1 MMKVTSNP
9 DFIIP
14 NNQIEYGQKL
24 GEGGFGI
31 VYKAIWNYVDVA
43 VKKLMMELSESVM
56 QEFEKEVEVHSKL
69 RNPYIVQ
76 IFGITETYGMVME
89 YMSRGS
95 LHNVLEKNRREEF
108 SWTQRNKIA
117 MDMLIGLSYLHQKQ
131 IIHRDL
137 KSLNVLL
144 DDHYRAKLADFGL
157 AKVRSEISSHHSA
170 QSGGAKGT
178 TQWMAPELFARKP
191 EYTTKTDIF
200 SYGIVLW
207 ELAAH
212 EYPFKDATPFAVPML
227 VLKGD
232 REEFP
237 PDTPPGYA
245 QLAQQ
250 CWDGAP
256 DKRPT
261 VDEAIRHLKAMDVGS
276 SDAST
281 PSNSSSPVNSNHQP
295 TSSPSYM
302 PNTNQPTSSSSY
314 IPNTNQLTPPSYM
327 PNTNQQG
334 SPSPYIPNTNQ
345 SISPSSLKPPLQE
358 KPLPKPLQ
366 TPSTINNSS
375 VIHPPKPKPIPPPKS
390 PTPQLSSPQPTLNTK
405 IVPSINP
412 SSIKEIATLEGHT
425 DEVRCL
431 TQLSDGTLAS
441 GSHDKTIKL
450 WDPKKGNCL
459 RTLQGHTDVVF
470 CLTRLSDGTLAS
482 GSVDKTIKL
491 WDPKTGNC
499 LRTLKGH
506 TYSVDCL
513 TQLSDGTLASGS
525 SDKTIKLWDPKS
537 GNCLLTLEGH
547 TYSVD
552 CLTQLSDGTL
562 ASGSYDR
569 TIKLWDPKK
578 GNCLLTLQ
586 GHTGFVHYL
595 TQLSDGTLASG
606 SLDYTIKLWDPKK
619 GNCLQTLQGHTSS
632 VKCLTQL
639 SDGTLASGSH
649 DKTIKLWDPKTGN
662 CLQTLQGHTDHV
674 HCLTQLSDDTLASG
688 SLDKTIKLWR

>member
-31 VYKAIWNYVDVA
+31 VYKAVWNYVDVA

-95 LHNVLEKNRREEF
+95 LRNVLEKNRREEF
-108 SWTQRNKIA
+108 SWTMRSKIA

-144 DDHYRAKLADFGL
+144 DDQYKAKLADFGL
-157 AKVRSEISSHHSA
+157 AKVRSEISSRHSA

-178 TQWMAPELFARKP
+178 TQWMAPEIFSSLNP

-212 EYPFKDATPFAVPML
+212 EYPYKNANPNVVPVLVMQGLRETFPLGTPE
-227 VLKGD
+227 
-232 REEFP
+232 R
-237 PDTPPGYA
+237 YA

-261 VDEAIRHLKAMDVGS
+261 VDEAIRHLKSMNVGS
-276 SDAST
+276 NEKTT
-281 PSNSSSPVNSNHQP
+281 PTSSGSSSPVNSNHQP

-302 PNTNQPTSSSSY
+302 PNTHQPTSSSSY
-314 IPNTNQLTPPSYM
+314 IPNTNQLTPSYM
-327 PNTNQQG
+327 PNTNQEG

-345 SISPSSLKPPLQE
+345 SISPSSLKLPPL
-358 KPLPKPLQ
+358 LKPLQ
-366 TPSTINNSS
+366 NPSTINNSS
-375 VIHPPKPKPIPPPKS
+375 IIHPPKPKPIPPPKS
-390 PTPQLSSPQPTLNTK
+390 PTPQLSSPQPTLDK

-412 SSIKEIATLEGHT
+412 SSIKEIATLKEHTGSVLCLTQLFDGTLASGSNGKTIKLWDPKSGNCLRTLQGHTDNVYCLTQLAGGTLASGSGDTTIKLWDPKMGNCLQTLEGHT
-425 DEVRCL
+425 DSVYCLTRLSDGTLASGSWDKTIKLWNHKTDNCLQTLKGHTSWVYCL

-441 GSHDKTIKL
+441 GS
-450 WDPKKGNCL
+450 WDN
-459 RTLQGHTDVVF
+459 
-470 CLTRLSDGTLAS
+470 
-482 GSVDKTIKL
+482 TIKL

-499 LRTLKGH
+499 LRTLEGH
-506 TYSVDCL
+506 TGYVNCL

-525 SDKTIKLWDPKS
+525 KDKTIKLWDPKT
-537 GNCLLTLEGH
+537 GNCLQTLEGH

-562 ASGSYDR
+562 ASGFLDSI
-569 TIKLWDPKK
+569 IKLWD
-578 GNCLLTLQ
+578 L
-586 GHTGFVHYL
+586 
-595 TQLSDGTLASG
+595 
-606 SLDYTIKLWDPKK
+606 
-619 GNCLQTLQGHTSS
+619 
-632 VKCLTQL
+632 
-639 SDGTLASGSH
+639 
-649 DKTIKLWDPKTGN
+649 KTGN
-662 CLQTLQGHTDHV
+662 CLQTLQGHTGYV
-674 HCLTQLSDDTLASG
+674 YCLTQLADGTIASG
-688 SLDKTIKLWR
+688 SSDKTIKLWK

>member
-31 VYKAIWNYVDVA
+31 VYKGIWNYVDVA

-95 LHNVLEKNRREEF
+95 LRNVLEKNLREEF
-108 SWTQRNKIA
+108 SWTMRNKIA

-144 DDHYRAKLADFGL
+144 DDQYKAKLADFGL
-157 AKVRSEISSHHSA
+157 AKVRSEISSRHSA

-178 TQWMAPELFARKP
+178 TQWMAPEIFSSLNP

-212 EYPFKDATPFAVPML
+212 EYPYKNANPNVVPVL
-227 VLKGD
+227 VMQGL
-232 REEFP
+232 RETFP
-237 PDTPPGYA
+237 LGTPPGYA

-250 CWDGAP
+250 CWDGSP

-261 VDEAIRHLKAMDVGS
+261 VDEAIRHLKSMNEGS
-276 SDAST
+276 NEKTT
-281 PSNSSSPVNSNHQP
+281 PTSSSSSSPVNSNHQS

-302 PNTNQPTSSSSY
+302 PNTHQPTSSSSY

-345 SISPSSLKPPLQE
+345 SISPSSLKLP
-358 KPLPKPLQ
+358 PLPKQLQ
-366 TPSTINNSS
+366 KPSTINNSS
-375 VIHPPKPKPIPPPKS
+375 VIQTPQPKPIPPQF
-390 PTPQLSSPQPTLNTK
+390 PTPQLSSHQPTLDK
-405 IVPSINP
+405 IILSINP
-412 SSIKEIATLEGHT
+412 SSIKEIATLKGHSDRVHCLAQLFDGTLASGSNDRTIKLWDPKTGNCLQTLEGHT
-425 DEVRCL
+425 NSVYCLTQLVNGTLASGSEDNTIKLWDPKKGKCLRTLQGHTNLVYCL

-441 GSHDKTIKL
+441 GSWDKTIKL
-450 WDPKKGNCL
+450 WDLKKGKCL
-459 RTLQGHTDVVF
+459 QTLKEGHTNAVF
-470 CLTRLSDGTLAS
+470 
-482 GSVDKTIKL
+482 
-491 WDPKTGNC
+491 
-499 LRTLKGH
+499 
-506 TYSVDCL
+506 CL

-537 GNCLLTLEGH
+537 GNCLRTLEEH
-547 TYSVD
+547 IDTVS
-552 CLTQLSDGTL
+552 CLAKLSDGTL
-562 ASGSYDR
+562 ASGSEDK
-569 TIKLWDPKK
+569 TIKLWDPKS
-578 GNCLLTLQ
+578 GNCLLTLE
-586 GHTGFVHYL
+586 GHTDYVSCL
-595 TQLSDGTLASG
+595 TQLSDDTLVSG
-606 SLDYTIKLWDPKK
+606 SWNKTIKLWDPKS
-619 GNCLQTLQGHTSS
+619 GNCLQTLQGHTGY
-632 VKCLTQL
+632 VVCLTRL
-639 SDGTLASGSH
+639 SNGTLASGSW
-649 DKTIKLWDPKTGN
+649 DKTIKLWK
-662 CLQTLQGHTDHV
+662 
-674 HCLTQLSDDTLASG
+674 
-688 SLDKTIKLWR
+688 

>member
-14 NNQIEYGQKL
+14 NNQIEYGPKL

-31 VYKAIWNYVDVA
+31 VYKGIWNYVDVA
-43 VKKLMMELSESVM
+43 IKKLMMELSESVM

-95 LHNVLEKNRREEF
+95 LRNVLEKNLREEF
-108 SWTQRNKIA
+108 SWTMRSKIA

-144 DDHYRAKLADFGL
+144 DDQYKAKLADFGL
-157 AKVRSEISSHHSA
+157 AKVRSEISSRNSA

-178 TQWMAPELFARKP
+178 TQWMAPEIFISLNP
-191 EYTTKTDIF
+191 EYTTKTDVF
-200 SYGIVLW
+200 SFGIVLW

-212 EYPFKDATPFAVPML
+212 EYPYKNANPNVVPVLVMQGLRETFPLGTPEV
-227 VLKGD
+227 
-232 REEFP
+232 
-237 PDTPPGYA
+237 YA

-261 VDEAIRHLKAMDVGS
+261 VDEAIRHLKSMNVGS

-281 PSNSSSPVNSNHQP
+281 QSSSISPVNSNHQS

-302 PNTNQPTSSSSY
+302 PNTNQPTSSSSH

-334 SPSPYIPNTNQ
+334 SLSPYIPNTNQ
-345 SISPSSLKPPLQE
+345 SISPSSLKPPLHG

-366 TPSTINNSS
+366 KPSTINNSS
-375 VIHPPKPKPIPPPKS
+375 VINPPKPKPIPPQS

-425 DEVRCL
+425 ERVSCL
-431 TQLSDGTLAS
+431 AQLWDGTLAS
-441 GSHDKTIKL
+441 GSFDNTIKL

-459 RTLQGHTDVVF
+459 RTLQGHTDSVY
-470 CLTRLSDGTLAS
+470 CLTQLSDGTLAS
-482 GSVDKTIKL
+482 GSGDYTIKL

-499 LRTLKGH
+499 LRTLEEH
-506 TYSVDCL
+506 TKWVYC
-513 TQLSDGTLASGS
+513 
-525 SDKTIKLWDPKS
+525 
-537 GNCLLTLEGH
+537 
-547 TYSVD
+547 
-552 CLTQLSDGTL
+552 
-562 ASGSYDR
+562 
-569 TIKLWDPKK
+569 
-578 GNCLLTLQ
+578 
-586 GHTGFVHYL
+586 L

-606 SLDYTIKLWDPKK
+606 SLDKTIKLWDPKKGNCLRTLEGHSNLVFCLTQLSDGTLASGSGDNTIKLWDPKTGNCLQTLQGHTNSVTCLTQLSDGTLASGSNDKTIKLWDPKK
-619 GNCLQTLQGHTSS
+619 GNCLQTLQGHTNPVCCLTQLSDGTLASGFLDNTIKLWDPKKGKCLRTLQGHTNS
-632 VKCLTQL
+632 VYCLTQL
-639 SDGTLASGSH
+639 SDGTLASGSS
-649 DKTIKLWDPKTGN
+649 DATIKLWK
-662 CLQTLQGHTDHV
+662 
-674 HCLTQLSDDTLASG
+674 
-688 SLDKTIKLWR
+688 